1 MPLWDGGAVPE
12 GRAGEREALFAYD
25 FYAKMN
31 ELFTTLTRRWVSAG
45 MLPKGT
51 DPDALAGLLVTLM
64 PGMLVMSHLY
74 ELPASKTLVT
84 GIADFAKA
92 AGKR

>member
-1 MPLWDGGAVPE
+1 
-12 GRAGEREALFAYD
+12 
-25 FYAKMN
+25 
-31 ELFTTLTRRWVSAG
+31 

-51 DPDALAGLLVTLM
+51 DPEALADFLVTLM

-74 ELPASKTLVT
+74 ELPTSETLVT